1 MKNLTT
7 VSRLACLTIVLA
19 ASTMMLTANIANA
32 KGDRHQDNKAQ
43 NNGAR
48 PHGVMSGKPVVVKKV
63 LHDRKD
69 CRKKDCERAAQ
80 TKTNTKPVQPTAQ
93 GGAHV
98 PQFVVSGQPVDV
110 KRVVVAPTA
119 TISNGV
125 TTSAISNGKGLIVT
139 AASPTSIMV
148 TNSGHSSVTLG
159 GQSVTLHD
167 AASIQIGPGM
177 EARRLPNGDVTIAMK
192 PAVAG
197 APTRPTPPGVG
208 PGDDVKAVATTL
220 GTGANVVAA
229 SPVILGTA
237 VGLTAAGAV
246 AATIAGEPVK
256 GTKQIAGEVANSA
269 GAAIEWVAGWF

>member
-19 ASTMMLTANIANA
+19 AGTMMATANIANA
-32 KGDRHQDNKAQ
+32 KDNHHQGNNAQ
-43 NNGAR
+43 NNGHQ
-48 PHGVMSGKPVVVKKV
+48 HGAMAGQPAGVKKV
-63 LHDRKD
+63 LRDRKD
-69 CRKKDCERAAQ
+69 CSKKDCEKPTQ

-148 TNSGHSSVTLG
+148 TNSSHSSVTLG

-177 EARRLPNGDVTIAMK
+177 EARRLPNGDVTIAIK

-197 APTRPTPPGVG
+197 APIRATPPGVG

-256 GTKQIAGEVANSA
+256 GTKQIAGEVADSA

>member
-1 MKNLTT
+1 MTNFTT
-7 VSRLACLTIVLA
+7 VSRLMCLTIVLA
-19 ASTMMLTANIANA
+19 AGTMMATANIANA
-32 KGDRHQDNKAQ
+32 KGDRHQDIKVQ

-48 PHGVMSGKPVVVKKV
+48 SHDVVRGKTVGVKKV

-69 CRKKDCERAAQ
+69 CGKKDCEKATQ
-80 TKTNTKPVQPTAQ
+80 TKTNTKPVQPTVQ
-93 GGAHV
+93 GGARS

-110 KRVVVAPTA
+110 KRVVVTPTA

-125 TTSAISNGKGLIVT
+125 TTSAIFNGKGLIVT

-148 TNSGHSSVTLG
+148 TNSSHSSVTLG

-177 EARRLPNGDVTIAMK
+177 EARRLPNGDVTIAIK

-197 APTRPTPPGVG
+197 APTRATPPGVG
-208 PGDDVKAVATTL
+208 PGDDVKAVATTA
-220 GTGANVVAA
+220 GTGANIVAT

-237 VGLTAAGAV
+237 VGIASGGAIV
-246 AATIAGEPVK
+246 ATVAGEPIA
-256 GTKQIAGEVANSA
+256 GTKQIVGEVAGSA

>member
-177 EARRLPNGDVTIAMK
+177 EARRLPNGDVTIAMAHQQERRPPELA
-192 PAVAG
+192 PAM
-197 APTRPTPPGVG
+197 T
-208 PGDDVKAVATTL
+208 
-220 GTGANVVAA
+220 
-229 SPVILGTA
+229 
-237 VGLTAAGAV
+237 
-246 AATIAGEPVK
+246 
-256 GTKQIAGEVANSA
+256 
-269 GAAIEWVAGWF
+269 